1 MLTLP
6 SYHSVSHFDPG
17 GDSARY
23 RAIRASDGAPVV
35 LKVLG
40 SGGSRVVDRARV
52 KHEYKHIAQIESER
66 VVKVYGV
73 EEHDGELV
81 LVLEDTAGDELGSY
95 LAARGRLDVG
105 ACLDLA
111 ISMAE
116 AVRVLHGH
124 GIVHGAVR
132 PKSFLVAGG
141 GQARILNYGVDAAIT
156 HEGES
161 LYSEAVLSDVL
172 PYLSPEQTGRMN
184 RGVDHRSDLY
194 SLGVLFYRML
204 TGALPFEAS
213 DPLELIHAHIALVP
227 EHPAAH
233 RADVPATL
241 GDVVMKLLSKN
252 AEDRYQS
259 ASGLVADLR
268 ECHRRIERGRIER
281 FDLGQRDAAYG
292 LQIHQKLYG
301 REEGIRRL
309 TEAFHAVLCGAR
321 KVVLVSGYS
330 GIGKSSLVQ
339 EILKPLAR
347 EKGYYISGKYDQY
360 NRDRPLGPVLQAF
373 DALLRQIL
381 SESEERIARWR
392 AAMIEG
398 LGSNAQVICEV
409 LPALDHLVGA
419 QPPLP
424 SLGPVEAQNRLNLT
438 FQRFVSVFT
447 SQKRPIVLFLDDLQ
461 WIDAASLSLVNALLE
476 ADGLGA
482 FFFCGAYRDNEVS
495 SAHPFIRAVEDLRKG
510 GVEIE
515 PIVLTPLELPHVTA
529 LLGDSLGRSDV
540 GQLAALVLKKTGG
553 NPFFIKRFLK
563 TIHDSGAM
571 SFDQAGRFSWDLA
584 AIGALE
590 YTDNVLDLMASN
602 IRRLPA
608 PAQDALKLA
617 AAIGNRFDLG
627 TLATVSACSVDAFYA
642 RVEPALKEELITSD
656 GALHR
661 FVHDKI
667 QEAAYSMIPV
677 EERPS
682 LHHRIGTL
690 LKEAL
695 GPDARGLFD
704 VVNHLNR
711 AGDLLSDPGARLDLA
726 RMNLRAAERAE
737 ESSAFDAALKY
748 LAEGIARLPAD
759 PWESEYELTF
769 ALTTKMGLLQALCG
783 RPDDALATLDEPLAR
798 GRSRIDRTRAHG
810 LKVRVHILKADLHA
824 ALEQGLVALRAFGI
838 DLPPFPSD
846 EAVAGDLDAT
856 LRFLEGRPMES
867 LCDLPRLADPELA
880 VLHGVLEEM
889 ISSCYFLAS
898 NNFGFCVMKILRD
911 TVQYGVSQSSVF
923 AYVLF
928 GQMLCVSGRIELGYA
943 FGETAVEL
951 HRRYNDKRNDPILA
965 CMWGAFVMHWRV
977 SYEKGRELLFS
988 GIHAGLETGQYVWTF
1003 YCMTNANTATLLL
1016 GRPLA
1021 EIEAESRSLLPI
1033 RKFDR
1038 WNFITWMVCC
1048 VGQICENLMS
1058 PDPGPT
1064 ELAGEW
1070 VQIQEL
1076 VDGAIQVNNQASLFF
1091 TIFYRLLLRL
1101 FQGDHAAAAAL
1112 AFEANPRIMG
1122 IAGWQGNPAFH
1133 FYGGV
1138 ALILAADSADPETR
1152 ERYLDKAHAF
1162 GEKVAFWASHAP
1174 DNLRHRH
1181 LLLSAELAR
1190 VRGDSRVALDL
1201 YDEGI
1206 RAAEEGG
1213 YLHDTALG
1221 NELCARCTLEL
1232 GRATLA
1238 RAYMME
1244 AHAAY
1249 ARWGAASAM
1258 VRLERAYPE
1267 LLRRELPVA
1276 PAMPAAPAIPAAPA
1290 MPAAPGTI
1298 PPVVARDDLD
1308 VRSVLKASQALSGE
1322 IVLPRLLEAL
1332 MRIMLE
1338 NAGARRGFLI
1348 LKTDGGLT
1356 IEAAGDVAGERI
1368 ERVASVPLGS
1378 RSDLAASVIQY
1389 VARTEESVVIDDAPS
1404 DPSFAQDPYVRAA
1417 RPRSLLASPIS
1428 HQGRVIGIVY
1438 LENALAS
1445 AAFTRDRVE
1454 LIRLLSAQIAV
1465 SLENARLFAQLEE
1478 KVEARTAEL
1487 RAAHAELRALY
1498 ATREREQ
1505 EERMLEQRALIE
1517 QQREVIHALSAPIL
1531 QVWDGVLA
1539 VPLIGALD
1547 GERASELMQSLLDAV
1562 SRGDVRF
1569 ALLDIT
1575 GVETIDEAVADHLVR
1590 IMRAVELLGVR
1601 PIVTG
1606 IRPAVA
1612 RTMTSLDVDLR
1623 SLGTHATLRDALKLC
1638 MRSLAPR

>member
-6 SYHSVSHFDPG
+6 SYHSVSHFDPK

-23 RAIRASDGAPVV
+23 RAVRENDGAPVV

-40 SGGSRVVDRARV
+40 AGGSRIVDRARV
-52 KHEYKHIAQIESER
+52 KHEYKHIARIESER
-66 VVKVYGV
+66 VVKVYGL

-81 LVLEDTAGDELGSY
+81 LVLKDTAGDELENY
-95 LAARGRLDVG
+95 LAACGSLDVDR
-105 ACLDLA
+105 CLELA

-132 PKSFLVAGG
+132 PKSFLVSGD
-141 GQARILNYGVDAAIT
+141 GQARILNYGVDAAVT
-156 HEGES
+156 RERES
-161 LYSEAVLSDVL
+161 LYSDAVISDVL
-172 PYLSPEQTGRMN
+172 PYISPEQTGRMN
-184 RGVDHRSDLY
+184 RSVDHRSDLY
-194 SLGVLFYRML
+194 SLGVLYYRML
-204 TGALPFEAS
+204 TGAVPFQAS
-213 DPLELIHAHIALVP
+213 DPLELIHAHIAHIP
-227 EHPAAH
+227 EHPAA
-233 RADVPATL
+233 RNAAVPAAL

-252 AEDRYQS
+252 AENRYQS
-259 ASGLVADLR
+259 ASGLLADLH
-268 ECHRRIERGRIER
+268 ECRRRLDHAQLDR
-281 FDLGQRDAAYG
+281 FDLGQRDAAYM

-301 REEGIRRL
+301 REESIERL
-309 TEAFHAVLCGAR
+309 TEAFFGVLGGTR
-321 KVVLVSGYS
+321 KIVLVSGYS

-347 EKGYYISGKYDQY
+347 EKGYYITGKYDQF

-381 SESEERIARWR
+381 SESEARIARWR

-409 LPALDHLVGA
+409 LPALEFLVGE
-419 QPPLP
+419 QPPVP

-447 SQKRPIVLFLDDLQ
+447 GQGRPIVLFLDDLQ

-476 ADGLGA
+476 AEGLGA

-495 SAHPFIRAVEDLRKG
+495 PTHPFIRAVEELRKS

-515 PIVLTPLELPHVTA
+515 PIVLTPLELPHVKA
-529 LLGDSLGRSDV
+529 LISDSLGRSDCA
-540 GQLAALVLKKTGG
+540 QLAALVLKKTGG

-563 TIHDSGAM
+563 SIHDSGAL
-571 SFDQAGRFSWDLA
+571 SFDEAGRWSWDLA
-584 AIGALE
+584 AIRALE
-590 YTDNVLDLMASN
+590 YTDNVLDLMGSN
-602 IRRLPA
+602 IRRLPPA
-608 PAQDALKLA
+608 AQDALRLA
-617 AAIGNRFDLG
+617 AALGNRFDLG
-627 TLATVSACSVDAFYA
+627 TLSTVSECSIDEFYG
-642 RVEPALKEELITSD
+642 RVEPALREELITGD
-656 GALHR
+656 GACHR

-667 QEAAYSMIPV
+667 QEAAYAMIPV
-677 EERPS
+677 EERPG
-682 LHHRIGTL
+682 LHHRIGVL
-690 LKEAL
+690 LRQQL
-695 GPDARGLFD
+695 GSDARSLFD
-704 VVNHLNR
+704 VVNHLNL
-711 AGDLLSDPGARLDLA
+711 AGDLIQDPAARVDLA
-726 RMNLRAAERAE
+726 RMNLAAAERAE
-737 ESSAFDAALKY
+737 ESAAFDAALKY
-748 LAEGIARLPAD
+748 LAEGIARLPGD
-759 PWESEYELTF
+759 PWATEYELSF
-769 ALTTKMGLLQALCG
+769 ALTTKMGLMQGLSG
-783 RPDDALATLDEPLAR
+783 RPDDALPTLEGAVVHA
-798 GRSRIDRTRAHG
+798 RSRLDKTRAHG

-824 ALEQGLVALRAFGI
+824 ALEEGLVALRAFGI

-846 EAVAGDLDAT
+846 EAVAGDVEAT
-856 LRFLEGRPMES
+856 LRFLDGRSMES
-867 LCDLPRLADPELA
+867 LCDLPRLADPEVA
-880 VLHGVLEEM
+880 VLHSVLEEM

-923 AYVLF
+923 AYVVF
-928 GQMLCVSGRIELGYA
+928 GQILCVSGRIPLGYA
-943 FGETAVEL
+943 FGEAAGEIL
-951 HRRYNDKRNDPILA
+951 RRYPDKRNDPILA
-965 CMWGAFVMHWRV
+965 CMWGAFVMHWQT
-977 SYEKGRELLFS
+977 SYEKGREVLFS

-1021 EIEAESRSLLPI
+1021 EIKAESQSLLPI

-1038 WNFITWMVCC
+1038 WNFITWMVSC

-1070 VQIQEL
+1070 VQIKEL
-1076 VDGAIQVNNQASLFF
+1076 VDSAVQVNNQASLFF
-1091 TIFYRLLLRL
+1091 TIFYRLFLRV
-1101 FQGDHAAAAAL
+1101 FQGDYAGAAAL
-1112 AFEANPRIMG
+1112 AMEANPTIIG
-1122 IAGWQGNPAFH
+1122 IAGWQGNPPFH

-1138 ALILAADSADPETR
+1138 ALVQAADSADPETR
-1152 ERYLDKAHAF
+1152 ERYLDKARAL

-1174 DNLRHRH
+1174 DNMRHRH
-1181 LLLSAELAR
+1181 LLLAAELAR
-1190 VRGDSRVALDL
+1190 VSGDRREALDL

-1206 RAAEEGG
+1206 RAAVEGG
-1213 YLHDTALG
+1213 YLHDSALG
-1221 NELCARCTLEL
+1221 NELCARCYLAL
-1232 GRATLA
+1232 GRTTSA
-1238 RAYMME
+1238 RAYMTE
-1244 AHAAY
+1244 AHAQY

-1258 VRLERAYPE
+1258 ARLERDHPDLV
-1267 LLRRELPVA
+1267 LLPAPTGARTGVRE
-1276 PAMPAAPAIPAAPA
+1276 
-1290 MPAAPGTI
+1290 
-1298 PPVVARDDLD
+1298 DLD
-1308 VRSVLKASQALSGE
+1308 LRSVLKASQALAGE
-1322 IVLPRLLEAL
+1322 IVLSRLLEAL

-1338 NAGARRGFLI
+1338 SAGARRGFLI
-1348 LKTDGGLT
+1348 LKDDGRLT
-1356 IEAAGDVAGERI
+1356 IEAAGDIAGGVERI
-1368 ERVASVPLGS
+1368 ASTPLDS
-1378 RSDLAASVIQY
+1378 RSDLAASVVQY
-1389 VARTEESVVIDDAPS
+1389 VARTEDSVVMADAPS
-1404 DPSFAQDPYVRAA
+1404 DPAFGSDPYIKAVQ
-1417 RPRSLLASPIS
+1417 PRSLLATPIF
-1428 HQGRVIGIVY
+1428 HQGRVLGIVY

-1445 AAFTRDRVE
+1445 AVFTHDRVE
-1454 LIRLLSAQIAV
+1454 LLGLLSSQVAV
-1465 SLENARLFAQLEE
+1465 SLENARLFAQLED

-1487 RAAHAELRALY
+1487 RAAHAELGVLY
-1498 ATREREQ
+1498 AAREREQ

-1547 GERASELMQSLLDAV
+1547 GERASELMQSLLNAV

-1569 ALLDIT
+1569 ALLDTT

-1623 SLGTHATLRDALKLC
+1623 SLGTHATLREALKFC
-1638 MRSLAPR
+1638 MRSLAAR